1 MSLFQLTVDMHDL
14 SYWSGAEWFRKMQ
27 PRQKMLVRWSEYIY
41 CFHICKC
48 PLFRFYYLLSTVF
61 FQFVC
66 QLNYVLDSS
75 KSGDEVIVKDEKVIL
90 NRSDFWK
97 WNRL

>member
-1 MSLFQLTVDMHDL
+1 MHDL

-27 PRQKMLVRWSEYIY
+27 PRQQMLVRWSEYIY
-41 CFHICKC
+41 CFRTCEC
-48 PLFRFYYLLSTVF
+48 PLFRFYYLLLTVF
-61 FQFVC
+61 FQSVC

-90 NRSDFWK
+90 NW
-97 WNRL
+97 